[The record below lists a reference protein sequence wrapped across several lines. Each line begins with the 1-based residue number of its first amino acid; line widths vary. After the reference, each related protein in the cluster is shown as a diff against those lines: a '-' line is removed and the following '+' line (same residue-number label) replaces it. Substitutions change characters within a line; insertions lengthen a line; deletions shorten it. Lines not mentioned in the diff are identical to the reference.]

1 MTNLPATNVPATNVP
16 ATNVPATNVP
26 ATNVPSPIPVG
37 RILQSSNRG
46 FVVGCRAMQRE
57 IPVFGSFVRADLRSS
72 DASVYG
78 LIYNVALR
86 DDQFV
91 RHVVVA
97 EPTEEVVRD
106 QQENR
111 QVPIEVSVLA
121 VGCRIGGR
129 ILHCI
134 PPQPPVT
141 MDFLYQCAPEEVR
154 DFTQRL
160 DYFRLILGA
169 RDVPADELLVTSL
182 RFAAAA
188 RPPQEREP
196 FLLEAGR
203 ELARLLGGDL
213 LRLDGLLRQ
222 IAWER

>member
-1 MTNLPATNVPATNVP
+1 MTEM
-16 ATNVPATNVP
+16 
-26 ATNVPSPIPVG
+26 PSPIPVG

-57 IPVFGSFVRADLRSS
+57 IPVFGSFVRADIRSS
-72 DASVYG
+72 DAAVYG

-91 RHVVVA
+91 RHIVVA

-129 ILHCI
+129 ILHTI

-141 MDFLYQCAPEEVR
+141 MDFLYQCAPDEVR

-160 DYFRLILGA
+160 DYFRLVLGA
-169 RDVPADELLVTSL
+169 RDVPADELLVASL

-188 RPPQEREP
+188 RPPEERGP

-203 ELARLLGGDL
+203 ELARLLGSDL

-222 IAWER
+222 MAWLRESGAD

>member
-1 MTNLPATNVPATNVP
+1 MTGDPMTNLPVTNLPVTNP
-16 ATNVPATNVP
+16 PITNS
-26 ATNVPSPIPVG
+26 PSPLPVG
-37 RILQSSNRG
+37 RILQASNRG

-72 DASVYG
+72 DAAVYG

-91 RHVVVA
+91 RHIVVA

-121 VGCRIGGR
+121 VGCRMGGQ

-141 MDFLYQCAPEEVR
+141 MDFLYQCAPDEVR

-160 DYFRLILGA
+160 DYFRLVLGA
-169 RDVPADELLVTSL
+169 RDVPADELLVASL

-222 IAWER
+222 IARER